1 VLRWALIAAAISGT
15 LAVILGAFGAHAL
28 AERLDASG
36 EALWRTASHYHFLHT
51 LILAVAAL
59 LPAFGIGRRL
69 AATAC
74 VLWLGGIAVF
84 SGSLY
89 ALALSGIGVLGA
101 VTPIG
106 GVALVAGWIV
116 LAIAALRLPAS
127 R

>member
-1 VLRWALIAAAISGT
+1 MLRWALIAAAVSGA

-59 LPAFGIGRRL
+59 LPALGIGRRL

-74 VLWLGGIAVF
+74 VLWLCGIAVF

-89 ALALSGIGVLGA
+89 GLALSGVGVLGA
-101 VTPIG
+101 ITPIG
-106 GVALVAGWIV
+106 GVVLIAGWIV
-116 LAIAALRLPAS
+116 LAVAAFRAPAS
-127 R
+127 G